1 MKVSDVMT
9 RQVEL
14 TSPEATIRDAA
25 RRMAEIDGGVM
36 PVSENDRLVGMITD
50 RDIAIRAVAQG
61 KGPDAKVREVMTQE
75 VKYCYEDDD
84 VDNVVKNMAEIKV
97 HRLPVMSRDKR
108 LVGIVSFG
116 DVALYGDSGQT
127 DAAAAA
133 VSEPGGPHTQA
144 G

>member
-108 LVGIVSFG
+108 LVGIVSLG
-116 DVALYGDSGQT
+116 DIAIQGDTSQVDT
-127 DAAAAA
+127 A
-133 VSEPGGPHTQA
+133 VSGIKEPA
-144 G
+144 GLLS